1 MSVLP
6 SFRPSFRPSVR
17 PSFRP
22 SRFVSGAEH
31 KNRERYL
38 NQTWHK
44 DRSIGELVPFDS
56 LGYFWGIFWGFLG
69 VLGIFFWDFF
79 IVWGFFGDLGFFW
92 GIFFWG
98 IFYSLG
104 FFWDFFFVFLKN
116 FLKVPFDSLGFLNV
130 FFYYYYF
137 FKTRYAMAGDMSISC

>member
-1 MSVLP
+1 MSISCLFYLN
-6 SFRPSFRPSVR
+6 SIIYLNT
-17 PSFRP
+17 
-22 SRFVSGAEH
+22 AEH

-56 LGYFWGIFWGFLG
+56 LGFFLIFLG
-69 VLGIFFWDFF
+69 SFW
-79 IVWGFFGDLGFFW
+79 DLGFFW

-104 FFWDFFFVFLKN
+104 FFGDLGYFGIFFLFFFF
-116 FLKVPFDSLGFLNV
+116 
-130 FFYYYYF
+130 
-137 FKTRYAMAGDMSISC
+137 

>member
-6 SFRPSFRPSVR
+6 RFRPSVL

-56 LGYFWGIFWGFLG
+56 LG
-69 VLGIFFWDFF
+69 
-79 IVWGFFGDLGFFW
+79 FFGDLGFF
-92 GIFFWG
+92 GGFFFLG

-104 FFWDFFFVFLKN
+104 FLGDFLGIW
-116 FLKVPFDSLGFLNV
+116 DSLGF
-130 FFYYYYF
+130 FFF
-137 FKTRYAMAGDMSISC
+137 

>member
-6 SFRPSFRPSVR
+6 SFRPSVLPSFRPSVL
-17 PSFRP
+17 PSIHP

-56 LGYFWGIFWGFLG
+56 LG
-69 VLGIFFWDFF
+69 
-79 IVWGFFGDLGFFW
+79 
-92 GIFFWG
+92 
-98 IFYSLG
+98 
-104 FFWDFFFVFLKN
+104 FFF
-116 FLKVPFDSLGFLNV
+116 
-130 FFYYYYF
+130 FFF
-137 FKTRYAMAGDMSISC
+137 FNNICHGRGYEYLMLVNTAVHMLLTYRSKAWQGKGKGWVCTRGSSTGLPVRTSTAARSNISWRGRNGH